1 MLNVTGLWDGAAL
14 LSTPNFNAGRQGEE
28 SLRPGDK
35 GILRELAEKLA
46 GQAALPE
53 QQQKR
58 ELWRRH
64 NDLQPTRPLVFCD
77 PENGWNE
84 ILPSASL
91 RCRGALARRWE
102 MVLRKELF
110 WAESLQDDKVS
121 EPFFDIGYTH
131 TEDDWGAS
139 EKQIGGTEGGSYV
152 WEAALSREADIEKL
166 HPPAFRIDQETTRQT
181 VSLAED
187 IFRDLLQVRLTGVW
201 WWSLGLTLNLS
212 LLRGLEQVMYDL
224 VERPRLVHRL
234 MGILRDGYLQ
244 KLDYLEANGLLSP
257 NTDLYVG
264 SGGFGY
270 TSQLPARG
278 SGSAVKTRQM
288 WGFAE
293 SQETVGVS
301 PEMFAEFIFPYQL
314 PLLERFGLNCYGCCE
329 PLDSRWAVVKRV
341 PNLRRVSVSAW
352 ANLEKMAG
360 LLEDKYVLSW
370 KPNPADLARPAID
383 EPALRKQ
390 LRRSLE
396 ITRGCRVEIIMK
408 DNHTLGGNPQNAV
421 RWVQIARQ
429 EAERIGNES

>member
-28 SLRPGDK
+28 SLLPGDK
-35 GILRELAEKLA
+35 GILRELAKKLA

-152 WEAALSREADIEKL
+152 WEAALSREEDIEKL
-166 HPPAFRIDQETTRQT
+166 HPPAFQIDQETTRQT

-187 IFRDLLQVRLTGVW
+187 SFRDLLQVRLTGVW

-224 VERPRLVHRL
+224 VEHPRLVHRL
-234 MGILRDGYLQ
+234 DRETSGCLLIAKTRFAATALTGSFRHRSARKIYWALVAGVSDPWSCAARRPTRSTISSTSRARWSRKTPTVRTCSGTAAMMSMACSTVTCRREGAKMRPIASAPVSTATAASAALVVPQIFTNTVRDRTGVPTGSCSAYRPAAKGSFWPTDPPACGGIRRP
-244 KLDYLEANGLLSP
+244 ER
-257 NTDLYVG
+257 V
-264 SGGFGY
+264 SGG
-270 TSQLPARG
+270 RG
-278 SGSAVKTRQM
+278 GRRRQP
-288 WGFAE
+288 WG
-293 SQETVGVS
+293 
-301 PEMFAEFIFPYQL
+301 
-314 PLLERFGLNCYGCCE
+314 
-329 PLDSRWAVVKRV
+329 
-341 PNLRRVSVSAW
+341 RR
-352 ANLEKMAG
+352 
-360 LLEDKYVLSW
+360 
-370 KPNPADLARPAID
+370 R
-383 EPALRKQ
+383 
-390 LRRSLE
+390 
-396 ITRGCRVEIIMK
+396 
-408 DNHTLGGNPQNAV
+408 
-421 RWVQIARQ
+421 
-429 EAERIGNES
+429 

>member
-14 LSTPNFNAGRQGEE
+14 LSTPNFNAGGQGEVF
-28 SLRPGDK
+28 LLPGDRS
-35 GILRELAEKLA
+35 ILRELAEKVA
-46 GQAALPE
+46 GHAASPP
-53 QQQKR
+53 QRHKR

-64 NDLQPTRPLVFCD
+64 NDLEPVRPLVFCD

-91 RCRGALARRWE
+91 RCRSALARRWE

-110 WAESLQDDKVS
+110 WAESLLDDKVI

-131 TEDDWGAS
+131 SEDDWGLN

-166 HPPAFRIDQETTRQT
+166 HPPAFRIDLETTRQT

-187 IFRDLLQVRLTGVW
+187 TYGDLLRVRLTGVW

-224 VERPRLVHRL
+224 VERPQLVHRL

-244 KLDYLEANGLLSP
+244 KLDYLEANGFLSP

-270 TSQLPARG
+270 TSQLPAPAA
-278 SGSAVKTRQM
+278 SGAVRTKEL

-301 PEMFAEFIFPYQL
+301 PAMFAEFILPYQL
-314 PLLERFGLNCYGCCE
+314 PLLKRFGLNCYGCCE
-329 PLDSRWAVVKRV
+329 PLDSRWAAVKQV

-352 ANLEKMAG
+352 ANLEKMAQ
-360 LLEDKYVLSW
+360 LLEARYVLSW
-370 KPNPADLARPAID
+370 KPNPADLARPRID

-408 DNHTLGGNPQNAV
+408 DNHTLAGNPQNAV
-421 RWVQIARQ
+421 RWVQIAKQ

>member
-1 MLNVTGLWDGAAL
+1 MLNTTGLWDGAAL

-28 SLRPGDK
+28 LLLPGDR

-53 QQQKR
+53 QQRKR

-64 NDLQPTRPLVFCD
+64 NDLEPTRPLVFCD

-84 ILPSASL
+84 ILPSAGL
-91 RCRGALARRWE
+91 RCGGTLARRWE

-110 WAESLQDDKVS
+110 WAESLRDDKVI
-121 EPFFDIGYTH
+121 EPFFYIGYTH
-131 TEDDWGAS
+131 TEDDWGVS
-139 EKQIGGTEGGSYV
+139 EKQIGGTAGGSYV
-152 WEAALSREADIEKL
+152 WKAALAREADIEKL
-166 HPPAFRIDQETTRQT
+166 HPPAFRIDQERTRQT

-187 IFRDLLQVRLTGVW
+187 CFRDLLQVRLTGVW

-212 LLRGLEQVMYDL
+212 LLRGLEQIMYDL
-224 VERPRLVHRL
+224 VERPQLVHRL

-278 SGSAVKTRQM
+278 SGSMVKTRQM

-352 ANLEKMAG
+352 ANLEKMAQ
-360 LLEDKYVLSW
+360 LLEGKYVLSW
-370 KPNPADLARPAID
+370 KPNPADLARPLID

-396 ITRGCRVEIIMK
+396 TTRGCRVEIIMK

-429 EAERIGNES
+429 EAERTGNES